1 METWRRNLY
10 VLWVVIFLAAISW
23 TMVMPFMPIYLKDLG
38 LMEGIE
44 FWAGVITAAASLSG
58 TIMSPVW
65 GAIGDRFGRRLG
77 MLRAGAFL
85 VVGYMLLA
93 LVRSPVEL
101 FLTRVLIAI
110 LTGFVPMAVALV
122 GVTTPREHV
131 GRALGLVQTAWPSGQ
146 MIGPMF
152 GGALADWLGLR
163 APMWIAAATLA
174 IVTAAAMVMVKEQF
188 TPPPRDNT
196 RSILQDLKT
205 AASYPLLLPI
215 ILVSTVTMSAVM
227 AQDPML
233 VPFLQNLIGPDA
245 PSWLIGLLYSV
256 TGLAFIVAT
265 PWWARRGEQLGF
277 QRTVAL
283 GMLIAALLYLP
294 QALVTNVWQLVFL
307 RILTGMAMGAVSPG
321 VAALLATAVPRDL
334 RGRAFG
340 LNQSAGQ
347 LGSVLGPLLGG
358 AIASFIGQRG
368 VFVLVSGIM
377 IIGYLWV
384 TRVLAPRLSQLPE
397 TTG

>member
-10 VLWVVIFLAAISW
+10 VLWVVIFLAAICW
-23 TMVMPFMPIYLKDLG
+23 TMVIPFMPIYLKELG
-38 LMEGIE
+38 VVEGIE
-44 FWAGVITAAASLSG
+44 FWAGVITAAAALSG

-65 GAIGDRFGRRLG
+65 GAVGDRFGRRLG

-85 VVGYMLLA
+85 VVGYVLLA

-101 FLTRVLIAI
+101 FLTRVVIAV

-122 GVTTPREHV
+122 GVTTPKEHV

-152 GGALADWLGLR
+152 GGALSDWLGLR

-174 IVTAAAMVMVKEQF
+174 LVTLIAMVMVKEQF
-188 TPPPRDNT
+188 TPPSRENA
-196 RSILQDLKT
+196 RGILQDLRT
-205 AASYPLLLPI
+205 AASYPLLIPI
-215 ILVSTVTMSAVM
+215 ILVSTITMSAVM

-233 VPFLQNLIGPDA
+233 VPFLKNLIGPET
-245 PSWLIGLLYSV
+245 PSWLVGLLYSIP
-256 TGLAFIVAT
+256 GLAFIAAA
-265 PWWARRGEQLGF
+265 PWWARRGEQVGF

-294 QALVTNVWQLVFL
+294 QALVTNVWQFVFL

-321 VAALLATAVPRDL
+321 VAALLATAVPREL

-347 LGSVLGPLLGG
+347 LGSVMGPLLGG

-368 VFVLVSGIM
+368 VFVLISGIM
-377 IIGYLWV
+377 VLGYLWV
-384 TRVLAPRLSQLPE
+384 SRVLAPRLNGMTE
-397 TTG
+397 NAT